1 METYF
6 ALPKIIWDFIFSIIT
21 SLFFKIKRKNQGHDY
36 FAQHFPLGDNIVNLV
51 KKEANGGSLK
61 RQGNWQL

>member
-21 SLFFKIKRKNQGHDY
+21 SLFFKIKRKNQGHDC
-36 FAQHFPLGDNIVNLV
+36 FAQHFPLGNNIVNLV
-51 KKEANGGSLK
+51 KKEGNGGSLK
-61 RQGNWQL
+61 RQGNWH